1 MKEIKQNY
9 INKIKNHIDNLDYRT
24 KNYYY
29 YILNYIISLINIDN
43 NNKNIILD
51 EIKTLNQK
59 IDNQQKLI
67 DIITKNLV
75 SNKNDDKT
83 TIRELLQ
90 QILEQLQ
97 MSKGIPSAGP
107 SPPLETLHIGPLS
120 KGKPPARPPPIG
132 PPQKEPPQKEPP
144 PKEKQSYSYL
154 VEIINL
160 NIKKSKKNIKDAEEY
175 LKNID
180 KINKDAIQE
189 CNTEREKINKLISN
203 NREKLNTLQIENPNP
218 KPFIIKEIEELQR
231 NIDESN
237 EKLSNLSEDIYIEK
251 IKKKYN
257 DQIEDANNIIINQT
271 ELLKNYES
279 DNNIETSIYKQK
291 YIKYKTL
298 YLKLKNNNSL

>member
-120 KGKPPARPPPIG
+120 KGKPPAGPPPKG
-132 PPQKEPPQKEPP
+132 PPPKGPPQKEPP
-144 PKEKQSYSYL
+144 PKEKQSCSYL
-154 VEIINL
+154 VEIIKL
-160 NIKKSKKNIKDAEEY
+160 NIKKSKKNIEEADRY

-180 KINKDAIQE
+180 KINKDAIKE
-189 CNTEREKINKLISN
+189 CNTEREKINKLISD
-203 NREKLNTLQIENPNP
+203 NRNKLNTLQIENPNP
-218 KPFIIKEIEELQR
+218 KPSIDKQIDNLKK
-231 NIDESN
+231 NIDQLN

-279 DNNIETSIYKQK
+279 DNNIETSKYKQK